1 MRLHHVADGST
12 GPGYS
17 LMCFDI
23 KIYLA
28 KMTHTSFIRIRH
40 CLLTLCLR
48 LIEPRF
54 GKIVLLCNKFI
65 YGGQHLIELTVAC
78 DHR

>member
-1 MRLHHVADGST
+1 
-12 GPGYS
+12 
-17 LMCFDI
+17 
-23 KIYLA
+23 
-28 KMTHTSFIRIRH
+28 MTHTSFIRIRH

-65 YGGQHLIELTVAC
+65 YGGQHLIKLAVAAITGKTCTLTNRQISNPAQLLTAANLES
-78 DHR
+78 